1 MSAGLGS
8 TNRGA
13 TSGANVPGRTRRM
26 VRLPGDRVE
35 PLPIFLARI
44 ALPVI
49 LVILVVVFSVLRP
62 DTFFTV
68 QNLRTVLNIQ
78 AVLAILAIG
87 LLLPLIVGEL
97 DLSIAA
103 NLGLGLMLVT
113 GLTSQQSLPLVPAIV
128 IAVLACTGVGL
139 LNGFLVTKVRINSLI
154 ATLGMST
161 IITGVV
167 AAYSQ
172 GAVFYENIPASLLAI
187 GKGQA
192 FGIPL
197 PVIYAIVITM
207 AMWYLLS
214 STPIGRYL
222 YAIGGSKDAA
232 RLSGVPVRRLTIAA
246 FGGAGLLAGV
256 GGVVQAGI
264 LGSGNP
270 AVGPPLLL
278 PAFAAVF
285 LGATAIQPGVFNVFG
300 LIVAVVTLQVGTTG
314 LALLGAPFWIEP
326 IFTGAALIVAVAS
339 ARFLQGEAL

>member
-1 MSAGLGS
+1 MSTDVGPADRA
-8 TNRGA
+8 TAAADVVGA
-13 TSGANVPGRTRRM
+13 RPRRM

-49 LVILVVVFSVLRP
+49 LVILIAVFSLLRP

-68 QNLRTVLNIQ
+68 QNVRTVLNIQ

-113 GLTSQQSLPLVPAIV
+113 GLTSQQAIPLAPAIL

-161 IITGVV
+161 IITGVI

-172 GAVFYENIPASLLAI
+172 GAVFYENIPPSLLGI
-187 GKGQA
+187 GQGQA

-197 PVIYAIVITM
+197 PVIYAIVI
-207 AMWYLLS
+207 AIVMWYLLS
-214 STPIGRYL
+214 STPVGRYL
-222 YAIGGSKDAA
+222 YAIGGSRDAA

-270 AVGPPLLL
+270 SVGPPLLL

-285 LGATAIQPGVFNVFG
+285 LGATAIHPGVFNVLG